1 MNRTAKRTCL
11 IHELPQMRVNL
22 GITQEQVALTMK
34 TSQPTICRLEN
45 QISKGQLPKWDTLR
59 LYAKV
64 LGFDLSIRCVKKE
77 MISKPAIEGFN
88 SSNNGESA

>member
-1 MNRTAKRTCL
+1 
-11 IHELPQMRVNL
+11 MRVNL

>member
-1 MNRTAKRTCL
+1 
-11 IHELPQMRVNL
+11 MRVNL
-22 GITQEQVALTMK
+22 GITQEQVALVMK

-45 QISKGQLPKWDTLR
+45 QLSKGRLPKWDTLR

-77 MISKPAIEGFN
+77 KFSKPAIEGFDSTN
-88 SSNNGESA
+88 KGESA

>member
-1 MNRTAKRTCL
+1 
-11 IHELPQMRVNL
+11 MRVNL

-77 MISKPAIEGFN
+77 MISKPAIEG
-88 SSNNGESA
+88 